1 MNDENREIRV
11 LIADDHTVV
20 RRGLATL
27 LSAPKYGIQII
38 GEASDGQE
46 AVDKTRSL
54 QPDVV
59 LMDLYMPKL
68 NGIEATRLIH
78 RADEQVRILVLT
90 SSGEEEQ
97 VVQALRAG
105 ASGYLLKDASP
116 DELVN
121 ALHSVYFGQLSLP
134 HELAQKVILAS
145 ASGMADPE
153 ADPLTAREWD
163 VLECIELGL
172 SNKQI
177 AAQLSISTTTVR
189 THVSNLLRKLE
200 LENRT
205 QLALYARDHKP

>member
-1 MNDENREIRV
+1 MSDENQEIRV

-27 LSAPKYGIQII
+27 LSDPKYGIRVV
-38 GEASDGQE
+38 GEAGDGQS
-46 AVDKTRSL
+46 AVDKAREL
-54 QPDVV
+54 QPDVI
-59 LMDLYMPKL
+59 LMDLFMPVL

-78 RADEQVRILVLT
+78 EADAQVRILMLT
-90 SSGEEEQ
+90 SSGDEDQ
-97 VVQALRAG
+97 VIQALRAG

-121 ALHSVYFGQLSLP
+121 ALRSVFYGQLALP
-134 HELAQKVILAS
+134 HELAQRVILAS
-145 ASGMADPE
+145 AAGTPDPDK
-153 ADPLTAREWD
+153 DPLTERERQ
-163 VLECIELGL
+163 VLACIEQGM

-177 AAQLSISTTTVR
+177 ARQLAISTTTVR
-189 THVSNLLRKLE
+189 THVSNVLRKLG